1 MENNQLKNEQTPP
14 LKDLE
19 PEVKEK
25 AVEIEVSLKDSD
37 IPDGSSRKEEAVKR
51 AQQWFLDME
60 G

>member
-1 MENNQLKNEQTPP
+1 METHQSDHSQIP

-19 PEVKEK
+19 PEVKAK
-25 AVEIEVSLKDSD
+25 AVEIEPQLKDSD
-37 IPDGSSRKEEAVKR
+37 IPEGSSRQEEAVKR

>member
-1 MENNQLKNEQTPP
+1 METNHSDHSQTP

-19 PEVKEK
+19 PEVKAK
-25 AVEIEVSLKDSD
+25 ALEIEGQLKDSD
-37 IPDGSSRKEEAVKR
+37 IPEGCTREEEAVKR

>member
-1 MENNQLKNEQTPP
+1 METNQSNNQQTP

-19 PEVKEK
+19 PEVKAK
-25 AVEIEVSLKDSD
+25 ALEIEPQLKDSD
-37 IPDGSSRKEEAVKR
+37 IPEGSSRQEEAVKR

>member
-1 MENNQLKNEQTPP
+1 METNQSNYSPTP

-19 PEVKEK
+19 PEVKAK
-25 AVEIEVSLKDSD
+25 ALEIEGQLKDSD
-37 IPDGSSRKEEAVKR
+37 IPEGSTREEEAIKR

>member
-1 MENNQLKNEQTPP
+1 MEKNQSNNEQTP

-19 PEVKEK
+19 PEVKAK
-25 AVEIEVSLKDSD
+25 ALEIERQLKETD
-37 IPDGSSRKEEAVKR
+37 IPEGCTREEEAIKR

>member
-1 MENNQLKNEQTPP
+1 MDNKKSNEQTPP
-14 LKDLE
+14 PRDLE

-25 AVEIEVSLKDSD
+25 ALEIEAELKDSD
-37 IPDGSSRKEEAVKR
+37 IPEGSSRQAEAVKR